1 MESTKI
7 IRLKNLS
14 STSKKRIY
22 DGQKESAKLWNF
34 CVITHKESRD
44 SKEKHPTT
52 KLLRE
57 QSKNIYSL
65 HSQTVQS
72 VIDRFQANIDST
84 RENRK
89 KNKKW
94 RSPHREKFFYPLSWP
109 KQAVK
114 IQQKRVTLPMEREHK
129 SLILYLKNTQSKTKI
144 NRP

>member
-1 MESTKI
+1 METTKI
-7 IRLKNLS
+7 MRLKNLS

-34 CVITHKESRD
+34 CVVTHKETRD
-44 SKEKHPTT
+44 SKEKWPTA

-72 VIDRFQANIDST
+72 VIDGFQANIDTT

-94 RSPHREKFFYPLSWP
+94 RPPHREKFFYPLSWP
-109 KQAVK
+109 KQAMK
-114 IQQKRVTLPMEREHK
+114 TQQKRLTLPMERGRK
-129 SLILYLKNTQSKTKI
+129 SLVLYLPEI
-144 NRP
+144 GGA